1 MTNIL
6 FGRKKQREYRKKNTV
21 AASIVIY
28 TEEKLAFKTDLEAKS
43 TKKSTATAV
52 RRFRCWFEGKQH
64 KALELHKIT
73 KQEAPQL
80 LKHFIS

>member
-43 TKKSTATAV
+43 TKKSTTTAV
-52 RRFRCWFEGKQH
+52 RRFRCWFEGKH
-64 KALELHKIT
+64 KALEPHKIT
-73 KQEAPQL
+73 IKEAPQL